1 MKKRFKTAFRH
12 FIVNENGAVSIYV
25 IIVTLLL
32 FLFNAVLID
41 FVRIMVAE
49 NQVEQASKS
58 AIRSAFSSYNKDVQN
73 KGLFII
79 NENAEDPGEIFEK
92 VFENNLQVEEGS
104 YFRFVDTKMEST
116 SFAPDSGRTFSNKE
130 IVKHQILEDMKYTA
144 PIEFGKVI
152 LDGILPYSCTML
164 EAEIYVDISKDVN
177 DLVKDR
183 DAEMEKAINHMKNAY
198 NQLDSVD
205 NKVNGTNASTY
216 PNLNNLGNAIDHF
229 PTYIEDEDSEFED
242 DLRNLLKDIRDN
254 ANTNKTELEAAIV
267 DLNNAKEINE
277 AIQKKIDDTREEV
290 EGKYGDLSDSQCS
303 DSSMSDVQNEISEL
317 TDMINDYVLDSSF
330 FTTARSNI
338 EEALDSVDDGG
349 QPGASTRLLPY
360 VKYQIDTLSE
370 ILEFDLTAF
379 RPPFNNII
387 SKFNTALND
396 TDEARKY
403 IDNNYEETDTGV
415 DGGEDNSGLSDALRE
430 LEKIKDIFQKGIAF
444 TQDFPVYTELESL
457 VQTYGN
463 ASLNNPGNLD
473 LEDPEDSASDAFDIV
488 SNLFKSL
495 GDLSTEIRNKA
506 YINEYILTRFE
517 ADDSLGIMEPGSYP
531 ENFLFINREVEY
543 ILYGH
548 HAPGINY
555 ANALLELS
563 ATRFAF
569 NFISSF
575 SQPQVQAVVLPLP
588 KFLAAVGWSF
598 TETVNDITKL
608 TKGEEVPLL
617 KIRGVRSFSTD
628 YKFYLRLFLFLHP
641 DPDDE
646 RITRIQSVI
655 DQKSSDDLE
664 NAPIYATANAEASI
678 DLWFLPG
685 IIDMLG
691 STNILEGQV
700 RNGRYYIDTETNY
713 SY

>member
-1 MKKRFKTAFRH
+1 
-12 FIVNENGAVSIYV
+12 
-25 IIVTLLL
+25 
-32 FLFNAVLID
+32 
-41 FVRIMVAE
+41 
-49 NQVEQASKS
+49 
-58 AIRSAFSSYNKDVQN
+58 
-73 KGLFII
+73 
-79 NENAEDPGEIFEK
+79 
-92 VFENNLQVEEGS
+92 
-104 YFRFVDTKMEST
+104 
-116 SFAPDSGRTFSNKE
+116 
-130 IVKHQILEDMKYTA
+130 
-144 PIEFGKVI
+144 
-152 LDGILPYSCTML
+152 
-164 EAEIYVDISKDVN
+164 
-177 DLVKDR
+177 
-183 DAEMEKAINHMKNAY
+183 MKN
-198 NQLDSVD
+198 
-205 NKVNGTNASTY
+205 KR
-216 PNLNNLGNAIDHF
+216 H
-229 PTYIEDEDSEFED
+229 
-242 DLRNLLKDIRDN
+242 
-254 ANTNKTELEAAIV
+254 
-267 DLNNAKEINE
+267 
-277 AIQKKIDDTREEV
+277 
-290 EGKYGDLSDSQCS
+290 LS
-303 DSSMSDVQNEISEL
+303 
-317 TDMINDYVLDSSF
+317 
-330 FTTARSNI
+330 
-338 EEALDSVDDGG
+338 
-349 QPGASTRLLPY
+349 
-360 VKYQIDTLSE
+360 
-370 ILEFDLTAF
+370 
-379 RPPFNNII
+379 
-387 SKFNTALND
+387 
-396 TDEARKY
+396 
-403 IDNNYEETDTGV
+403 
-415 DGGEDNSGLSDALRE
+415 
-430 LEKIKDIFQKGIAF
+430 KGIAF

-617 KIRGVRSFSTD
+617 KIRGVGIILNRLQILFKAFLISASRS
-628 YKFYLRLFLFLHP
+628 
-641 DPDDE
+641 DDE